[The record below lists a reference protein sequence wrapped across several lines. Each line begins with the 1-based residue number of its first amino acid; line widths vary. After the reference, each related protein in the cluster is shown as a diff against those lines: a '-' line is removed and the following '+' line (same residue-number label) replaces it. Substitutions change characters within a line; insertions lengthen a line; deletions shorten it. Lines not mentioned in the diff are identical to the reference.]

1 MAKKSKGGLAE
12 NLFSVAAVLPW
23 WAGVAMAVVAY
34 AVLHRYAVV
43 EVATNTV
50 PGQMGPMVVGQLVK
64 ALAAWGQYLVP
75 LLLLA
80 GAAAS
85 AIGRH
90 KRQGLVAEVAA
101 SADGAALRSMSWRD
115 FELLVGEAFRL
126 RGYTVTETGGG
137 GADGG
142 IDLQLTR
149 GGETFLVQ
157 CKQWKAYKVSVN
169 VVRELYGA
177 MAAQGAAG
185 GFVVTSGVFTAEAR
199 SFVRGHNI
207 ELIDGPALKQMVD
220 AVQKAKNP
228 GVTRPPATAPAA
240 AADPVCPRCGGAM
253 IKRLAR
259 QGANAGKAFWGC
271 GAYPQCR
278 GLRAIDC
285 PK

>member
-1 MAKKSKGGLAE
+1 MARRNKGGLADD
-12 NLFSVAAVLPW
+12 LFSLAAMLPW
-23 WAGVAMAVVAY
+23 WAGVVLAVVAY
-34 AVLHRYAVV
+34 AVLHRYAVA
-43 EVATNTV
+43 EVATNAV
-50 PGQMGPMVVGQLVK
+50 PGQIGQMVVAQLAK
-64 ALAAWGQYLVP
+64 TIATWAQYLVP
-75 LLLLA
+75 MVLLA

-85 AIGRH
+85 AIGRR

-169 VVRELYGA
+169 VVRELYGV

-185 GFVVTSGVFTAEAR
+185 GFVVTFGVFTADAR
-199 SFVRGHNI
+199 SFVQGRNI
-207 ELIDGPALKQMVD
+207 ELIDGSALKKMVD
-220 AVQKAKNP
+220 DVQTSRKP
-228 GVTRPPATAPAA
+228 GLTSPPSTEPAA
-240 AADPVCPRCGGAM
+240 AVELVCPRCGGAM
-253 IKRLAR
+253 VKRVAK
-259 QGANAGKAFWGC
+259 QGANVGKAFWGC
-271 GAYPQCR
+271 TSYPQCR
-278 GLRAIDC
+278 GVRAID
-285 PK
+285 